1 MRNVLDRSTR
11 LVIRV
16 VLLQTGCAVLIACPF
31 FVISGPRSALAALA
45 GGLIVAVGSAL
56 FGWRMFKPGVA
67 GAGTLGAAMY
77 TGVALKW
84 AWFALALY
92 IALKELQ
99 LDALP
104 LLTGVVVAQVGY
116 WMGLLR
122 LK

>member
-1 MRNVLDRSTR
+1 
-11 LVIRV
+11 
-16 VLLQTGCAVLIACPF
+16 
-31 FVISGPRSALAALA
+31 
-45 GGLIVAVGSAL
+45 
-56 FGWRMFKPGVA
+56 
-67 GAGTLGAAMY
+67 MY